1 MAIRSLE
8 RHSGFERPGE
18 IERPGRI
25 RYVRGRSE
33 FRFRDDSR
41 RHARL
46 ADSPRFRGGRA
57 RRLSVLR
64 SRACHSSDDSRADQR
79 FAQRREHRS
88 DLAHSTRSST
98 WTDRRRRHFAGFA
111 GRGLLAGRGNR
122 RSCLSR
128 SGSGVD
134 RDHASAPR
142 PRDHQRVRL
151 RRSRLTRNL
160 NRNARR
166 RRSPMTTL
174 ELYGHAV
181 RRMRPHLGRLAIA
194 IAGVLLAS
202 TAEVLKPW
210 PLKIVIDN
218 VLRGAPLV
226 SSWIPPMPRAE
237 LLIAACISL
246 VILYALLGLLSV
258 MTNYVTI
265 SIGQRMVNELRAS
278 LFDHLQRL
286 SLSFHRRR
294 EVGDLMVRITYDT
307 YSIQTIAMNGF
318 FPLLSSL
325 ILLGEMSV
333 VMIKMDAT
341 LPLVALAIIPLLILL
356 IMSVSGRI
364 DAIAGGARIQESRL
378 YTVAQSALAAIHV
391 VQAFTREGESYREFV
406 ESSRASLDARLRLYT
421 LQTLYAGAGGGVI
434 ACGTALVIYLGAQH
448 VLDGRLTI
456 GALIVFITY
465 LASLYAPVNQIA
477 QTYGQIQGAKAG
489 LRRCLELL
497 AIDPDIK
504 DRAGAQALGRAQGEI
519 EFDNV
524 VFGYEPGRTVLK
536 GISFKASPG
545 EMIAIVGPSGSGK
558 TTMASLLARF
568 YEPQDGAIKID
579 GNDTRYLT
587 LDSVRGNIAM
597 VLQPPLV
604 LGDTM
609 RVNVAFGKPGVATPK
624 VLRAIGMPLPG

>member
-1 MAIRSLE
+1 
-8 RHSGFERPGE
+8 
-18 IERPGRI
+18 
-25 RYVRGRSE
+25 
-33 FRFRDDSR
+33 
-41 RHARL
+41 
-46 ADSPRFRGGRA
+46 
-57 RRLSVLR
+57 
-64 SRACHSSDDSRADQR
+64 
-79 FAQRREHRS
+79 
-88 DLAHSTRSST
+88 
-98 WTDRRRRHFAGFA
+98 
-111 GRGLLAGRGNR
+111 
-122 RSCLSR
+122 
-128 SGSGVD
+128 
-134 RDHASAPR
+134 
-142 PRDHQRVRL
+142 
-151 RRSRLTRNL
+151 
-160 NRNARR
+160 
-166 RRSPMTTL
+166 MTTL
-174 ELYGHAV
+174 QLYGHAI

-194 IAGVLLAS
+194 IAGVLLAAS
-202 TAEVLKPW
+202 TEVLKPW

-218 VLRGAPLV
+218 VLRGVPLV

-246 VILYALLGLLSV
+246 VILYALLGLLNV

-265 SIGQRMVNELRAS
+265 SIGQRMVNELRAR

-325 ILLGEMSV
+325 ILLGGMFV

-341 LPLVALAIIPLLILL
+341 LTLVALAIIPLLILL
-356 IMSVSGRI
+356 IMSISGRI
-364 DAIAGGARIQESRL
+364 DAIAGGARIKESRL

-406 ESSRASLDARLRLYT
+406 ESSSASLDATLRLYT
-421 LQTLYAGAGGGVI
+421 LQTLYAGAVGVLI

-456 GALIVFITY
+456 GDLIVFTTY
-465 LASLYAPVNQIA
+465 LASLYAPVNQIS
-477 QTYGQIQGAKAG
+477 QTYGQIEGAKAG

-497 AIDPDIK
+497 AIDPEIK
-504 DRAGAQALGRAQGEI
+504 DRPNATTLGRARGEI

-524 VFGYEPGRTVLK
+524 VFGYEPGTVVLK

-545 EMIAIVGPSGSGK
+545 ETIAIVGPSGSGK

-568 YEPQDGAIKID
+568 YEPQEGAIKID
-579 GNDTRYLT
+579 GNDTRQLT
-587 LDSVRGNIAM
+587 LDSLRGNIAM

-609 RVNVAFGKPGVATPK
+609 RVNVAFGKPAVDDAK
-624 VLRAIGMPLPG
+624 VLRAIEMARLGPGARQAARRSRRSDGAGRSQSFRGRGAARDDRARAAQGRADSDHGRADQRARRRDGIDGAGGGARGDARADDAGHRASALDDSERGSHPGAARRHDRRARNLRRVAGSRRLLQLPLQYPGVDPRSGGLEI